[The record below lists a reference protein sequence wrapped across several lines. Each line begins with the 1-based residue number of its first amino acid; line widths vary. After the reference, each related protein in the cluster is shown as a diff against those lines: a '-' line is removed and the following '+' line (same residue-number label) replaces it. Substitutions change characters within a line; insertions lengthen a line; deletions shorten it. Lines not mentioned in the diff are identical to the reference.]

1 VTDPEQSTAVFVRP
15 RGYVED
21 EPVARRIGDRD
32 LFVGNYHAASTD
44 AFEDRFEYV
53 LSVSAEPYPLTTHHR
68 PLVDGP
74 SNEWAA
80 FAGAVDTARELHGN
94 EGCLLV
100 NCKAGISRSTTVLAT
115 TIAAAEA
122 RSFADALV
130 AIQDARP
137 HAVPHPA
144 LHELGVTYLANLPRG
159 TTVRAC
165 RR

>member
-15 RGYVED
+15 KGYVED

-32 LFVGNYHAASTD
+32 LFVGNYHAASTE
-44 AFEDRFEYV
+44 AFEDRFEHV
-53 LSVSAEPYPLTTHHR
+53 LSVSSEPYPLTTHHR

-80 FAGAVDTARELHGN
+80 FAAAVDTARELHAN
-94 EGCLLV
+94 EGTVLV

-115 TIAAAEA
+115 TVAAAED
-122 RSFADALV
+122 RSFGDALA

-137 HAVPHPA
+137 HAGPHPA
-144 LHELGVTYLANLPRG
+144 LHELGVTYLANLPR
-159 TTVRAC
+159 TPTVPAG